1 MPFIEEE
8 TIDPNEVTFA
18 SLDEEKPADKP
29 AEDPPKEDPPKE
41 DTPPVDDSAAK
52 VADAI
57 PDKYKNKSIEDI
69 IKMHQEAEKKIGHQA
84 QEVHEVRTLA
94 DQLIKRQLEPNKPAD
109 KQENTSEI
117 DFFEN
122 PTEAMKR
129 AVENNPA
136 VLEAKQASIELKKMK
151 TAQQLAAKH
160 PDFAT
165 IAADTGFHDWVK
177 ASKVRMG
184 LYTKADAE
192 FDFEAADE
200 LLSTYKELKQV
211 KATTQASATK
221 AAADDKTAQALK
233 AAATDDGGSGE
244 VSRKVYRRAD
254 LIRLKMTDPDRY
266 EQLQPEIM
274 AAYVEGR
281 VK

>member
-1 MPFIEEE
+1 MPFIEDEP
-8 TIDPNEVTFA
+8 IDPNEDTFT
-18 SLDEEKPADKP
+18 SLDDDNKPADK
-29 AEDPPKEDPPKE
+29 ADAPPKEDPPKE
-41 DTPPVDDSAAK
+41 DTPPADDPAAK

-84 QEVHEVRTLA
+84 QEVHEVRKLA
-94 DQLIKRQLEPNKPAD
+94 DELIKRQIEPNKPAD
-109 KQENTSEI
+109 KQENTSEV

-129 AVENNPA
+129 AVENNPT
-136 VLEAKQASIELKKMK
+136 VLEAKQAALELKRLKA
-151 TAQQLAAKH
+151 AQQIAAKH
-160 PDFAT
+160 PDFSS
-165 IAADTGFHDWVK
+165 IAQDSGFQDWVK

-184 LYTKADAE
+184 LYSKADAE

-200 LLSTYKELKQV
+200 LLSTYKELKQI
-211 KATTQASATK
+211 KASAATSAAK
-221 AAADDKTAQALK
+221 AASDDKTAQALK